1 MRKQLREDFLLSF
14 GLLLIFAMFSIEVQI
29 SVGVVSPG
37 RITDSLLGSHTNIL
51 FFKIFALNTYLLFG
65 APFPLLLLSSRTK
78 TISFIANA
86 SFLYFLFSNHPFT
99 HFFPHFAALCRIFSV
114 CSSVFEIVELSGNR
128 KSRSCWWIVPPSSIL
143 SFLIKLEARL

>member
-1 MRKQLREDFLLSF
+1 MRNRLRDDFLLAF

-37 RITDSLLGSHTNIL
+37 RITDSLLSSHT
-51 FFKIFALNTYLLFG
+51 KNTYLLFG
-65 APFPLLLLSSRTK
+65 APFPLLLLPRRTK
-78 TISFIANA
+78 TTSFIANT

-128 KSRSCWWIVPPSSIL
+128 KSRSCWWIMPPSSIL
-143 SFLIKLEARL
+143 SFLIKLEARP